1 MHAERSRLVNNMY
14 VTFYHFFLFLC
25 VQQILVQAFAKD
37 LMQMLI
43 CSVVNSSA

>member
-14 VTFYHFFLFLC
+14 VAFYHFFLFLC
-25 VQQILVQAFAKD
+25 VQILVQALAKD